1 MKVVAAE
8 GDRVTIPPD
17 AFAAFYDRTFH
28 DVYRYLFRA
37 VLGNRS
43 LAEDLTQETFV
54 SVVAA
59 MRDGRAQVQ
68 SLPWLLGIARHKLI
82 DHYRHAECEQRRLA
96 VLWGTEA
103 GLTDQLLGDLDRED
117 PSRVIELLRGLTP
130 THRLVL
136 VLRYLDD
143 LPVNEVALSLGRSV
157 HATES
162 LLVRARRELA
172 RNHQEGEL

>member
-1 MKVVAAE
+1 MKVVVAE
-8 GDRVTIPPD
+8 EARATSPTD
-17 AFAAFYDRTFH
+17 AFATFYDQMFP
-28 DVYRYLFRA
+28 DVYQYLFRA

-59 MRDGRAQVQ
+59 MRDGRALVQ

-96 VLWGTEA
+96 VVWGTEA
-103 GLTDQLLGDLDRED
+103 GLADQLLVELDRED
-117 PSRVIELLRGLTP
+117 PARVIELLRGLSP
-130 THRLVL
+130 AHRLVL

-143 LPVNEVALSLGRSV
+143 LSVKEVARSLGRSV

-162 LLVRARRELA
+162 LLVRARQELA
-172 RNHQEGEL
+172 RSHQESER